1 MTTLEPS
8 GTFFHTLTRVAR
20 AVNSS
25 LDIMLVLESIVV
37 TTAETL
43 AAKACSLR
51 LLGPDR
57 RTLMFG
63 VAHGLSAGYRA
74 KGPVLTDQSGV
85 DDLALERGETV
96 VIADATADDRFQYPE
111 AAREEGIVSVLVT
124 PLTAQGQPIGALRVY
139 MPERHE
145 FTADERGLAEAIASL
160 SALAIENGRL
170 YERLDRNYR
179 AAVEFPQANS
189 PLREGTEQ
197 P

>member
-1 MTTLEPS
+1 MTTPEPY
-8 GTFFHTLTRVAR
+8 GTFFHTLSRVAR

-25 LDIMLVLESIVV
+25 LDIMPVLDSIVS
-37 TTAETL
+37 TTADAL
-43 AAKACSLR
+43 GAKACSLR
-51 LLGPDR
+51 LLGPDG

-85 DDLALERGETV
+85 DDLALERRETV
-96 VIADATADDRFQYPE
+96 VIADATADERFQYPD
-111 AAREEGIVSVLVT
+111 AAREEGIVTVLVT
-124 PLTAQGQPIGALRVY
+124 PMTAQDQVIGVLRVY

-145 FTADERGLAEAIASL
+145 FTAGERELAEAIASL

-179 AAVEFPQANS
+179 AAVEFPPTRGES
-189 PLREGTEQ
+189 D
-197 P
+197 